1 MQRNVSPLFLN
12 QIAKLWRAG
21 LSGFLLL
28 NLALFHAAAPPVT
41 SNHNAPAFS
50 SEIQSAGHSL
60 QRDWQRASL
69 YHGSEISSGGSNDDQ
84 PSDAPL
90 LTAAQLQFF
99 TTSLSQFYLTAA
111 HRGSSRFAYFLPEP
125 RAAPQA

>member
-1 MQRNVSPLFLN
+1 MQRNVSPLVLN

-28 NLALFHAAAPPVT
+28 NLALLHTAATPVT
-41 SNHNAPAFS
+41 SNHHSPAFS

-60 QRDWQRASL
+60 QRDWQRANL
-69 YHGSEISSGGSNDDQ
+69 YHASEISSGGSNDDQ

-90 LTAAQLQFF
+90 FSAAQLQFSA
-99 TTSLSQFYLTAA
+99 TILSQFYLTAA
-111 HRGSSRFAYFLPEP
+111 HRGSNRFAYFLPEP